1 MNLFP
6 NFPPGIFAYVGNQ
19 RVSVFNYDPAN
30 YGPEQDDQVSY
41 DGSHNHSQSSASFA
55 RSPQQQ
61 QRQRKMDPASRKVTF
76 TKPQDL
82 PPNAAAAEV
91 IRAWAAQ
98 LKGNILS

>member
-1 MNLFP
+1 
-6 NFPPGIFAYVGNQ
+6 
-19 RVSVFNYDPAN
+19 VSVFNYDPAN
-30 YGPEQDDQVSY
+30 YGPEQDDQDSY

-61 QRQRKMDPASRKVTF
+61 QRQRQRKMDPASRKVTF